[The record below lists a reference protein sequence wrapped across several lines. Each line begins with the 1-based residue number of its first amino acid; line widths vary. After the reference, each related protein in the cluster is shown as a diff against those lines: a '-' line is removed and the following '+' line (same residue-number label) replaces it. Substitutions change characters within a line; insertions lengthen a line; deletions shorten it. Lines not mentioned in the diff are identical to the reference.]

1 MAKIQGTSSFG
12 QQNLRLGRSEGLS
25 DFAKNLAR
33 QTTGNLRR
41 ATEAKMM
48 GVASSA
54 FGFLPPVMQASMFG
68 LFTGGGSGSSGSS
81 GTVSRVGGSGPMQ
94 STLWM
99 TNLERLYREPL
110 PVMIVTDKLGFIE
123 SQREK
128 PKVIEGTSSRID
140 APTKK
145 SGFGLTQLALAGLAG
160 ILSTALLKLKDMLE
174 NVNIPEI
181 EWVKSILPNDAGDA
195 ASLGAKMV
203 AAIGLGS
210 LARTLI
216 FGSPTG
222 KGGTGPRKGG
232 LLRGMRA
239 VLLKSIRSINWGTYI
254 TPAVVTKGFGKLGLG
269 LVQLIF
275 DGLAGWFKSDE
286 WGTDK
291 VTAAIGA
298 TIAGTD
304 SGVVGSASQALKY
317 GFIGAGLGSLVPG
330 IGTLAGA
337 ILGVVI
343 GALVG
348 WVGGKKIAQ
357 SLDNILDSIGSSVDE
372 AFDSIYDAIL
382 PDWLKAEK
390 ESGDM
395 SMFGHMMD
403 FSLKSGAFLGSGLDG
418 WHDVLKNIVG
428 VLDPTWDSSTMTPAA
443 WLPEW
448 IKKNFPEGAFRGGVK
463 FMNPLEWEKATPKQ
477 KSEEMEF
484 TAKILKEKIKQIEKD
499 LSTAMDE
506 EKVILENQKAFLN
519 RILEQ
524 TERKN
529 MMYREENDLIGSLL
543 PGGYNSM
550 VRGSELLDYNPASF
564 GQPSVVIAPSS
575 VSGGTNISQDQTI
588 QVVSHGKNSHTDL
601 MRPAWA

>member
-1 MAKIQGTSSFG
+1 MAKIQGSGTQSFG

-41 ATEAKMM
+41 ATEARMM
-48 GVASSA
+48 GVTSSA
-54 FGFLPPVMQASMFG
+54 FGFLPPIMQASMFG

-110 PVMIVTDKLGFIE
+110 PVMIVTDRLGFIE

-145 SGFGLTQLALAGLAG
+145 SGFGLTQLGLAGLAG
-160 ILSTALLKLKDMLE
+160 ILSLALMKLRDFLE
-174 NVNIPEI
+174 NVNISDT
-181 EWVKSILPNDAGDA
+181 EWLKSILPNDLGDA

-203 AAIGLGS
+203 AAIGIGS
-210 LARTLI
+210 LAKTLI

-222 KGGTGPRKGG
+222 KGGRKGG

-239 VLLKSIRSINWGTYI
+239 VLLKSIRGINWGSFI
-254 TPAVVTKGFGKLGLG
+254 TTGMLAKGFGKLGLG
-269 LVQLIF
+269 IVQIAF
-275 DGLAGWFKSDE
+275 DGIAGWFKSDE
-286 WGTDK
+286 WGVDK

-298 TIAGTD
+298 SIGGTD
-304 SGVVGSASQALKY
+304 SGLFGSVSQGLKY
-317 GFIGAGLGSLVPG
+317 GFIGAGIGSVVPG

-337 ILGVVI
+337 ILGLVI
-343 GALVG
+343 GALIG

-382 PDWLKAEK
+382 PDWLKKEK
-390 ESGDM
+390 ESGNM

-428 VLDPTWDSSTMTPAA
+428 VLDPTWDSSTMKPAE

-448 IKKNFPEGAFRGGVK
+448 IKENFGEGMLRGGVK
-463 FMNPLEWEKATPKQ
+463 FMNPLEWEKSSAQDKYN
-477 KSEEMEF
+477 EMKF
-484 TAKILKEKIKQIEKD
+484 TAELLKKKIEKIEDNLLDAI
-499 LSTAMDE
+499 DE

-519 RILEQ
+519 RMLEQ
-524 TERKN
+524 TERNN
-529 MMYREENDLIGSLL
+529 MMYKEENNLSSLL
-543 PGGYNSM
+543 PGYDSIL
-550 VRGSELLDYNPASF
+550 RGSQLMDYNPYTLRPQ
-564 GQPSVVIAPSS
+564 QPIVINSNDT
-575 VSGGTNISQDQTI
+575 SGGNSIVKNDTI
-588 QVVSHGKNSHTDL
+588 QVINQIVSSDTFN
-601 MRPAWA
+601 MQPA